1 MGLHH
6 HVLVY
11 IKVYNTLSIFASL
24 CHILPPSC
32 STGFFRRCCGRFT
45 WLTGNRARNPA
56 FGGAKETKHLAFL
69 TTILQELYLTV
80 SQNINN
86 FRNICFFFYPIFKF
100 KCKDNS
106 VQSQATKTRSSVP
119 SKHTFKAR
127 PSATGASPP
136 WRHISIY
143 IYMAGSKGKSQAR
156 NFLGTLSMLSP
167 S

>member
-1 MGLHH
+1 MSYSSS
-6 HVLVY
+6 VLQHWV
-11 IKVYNTLSIFASL
+11 LPSL
-24 CHILPPSC
+24 LWRFHLADREPGQEPRL
-32 STGFFRRCCGRFT
+32 RRCQ
-45 WLTGNRARNPA
+45 RN
-56 FGGAKETKHLAFL
+56 ETLAFL

-80 SQNINN
+80 SQNIKN
-86 FRNICFFFYPIFKF
+86 FRNICLSSTQSSSL
-100 KCKDNS
+100 S
-106 VQSQATKTRSSVP
+106 VKTTVSNLKQQKTRSSVP

-136 WRHISIY
+136 WRHISLYIC